1 MFSGDIELSINDSN
15 ITYMIPVLTLDGPS
29 GVGKGTVASIIAQA
43 LDWHLLD
50 SGAIYRAFAIAVRN
64 RNIKINDID
73 GLLRLATELDL
84 RFELVPNQQSL
95 KVYLDNIEV
104 STELRT
110 EKTAELA
117 SKLAMIGR
125 LRKSLLIKQQ
135 KFKRPP
141 GLVADGRDMGKVVFP
156 DAPFK
161 VFLTAEVSERAKR
174 RLKQLQ
180 ESGIT
185 GNISHTL
192 AEVQKRDERD
202 VNRQHSPLMPAK
214 DALII
219 DTTNLTINEVITKV
233 MALIKA

>member
-1 MFSGDIELSINDSN
+1 
-15 ITYMIPVLTLDGPS
+15 MIPVLTLDGPS
-29 GVGKGTVASIIAQA
+29 AVGKGTVASIIAQT

-50 SGAIYRAFAIAVRN
+50 SGAIYRALAIAVRIH
-64 RNIKINDID
+64 NIKINDIN
-73 GLLRLATELDL
+73 GLLTLVDGLDL
-84 RFELVPNQQSL
+84 RFELVPNQRSL
-95 KVYLDNIEV
+95 KVYLDNVEV

-117 SKLAMIGR
+117 SKLAMIGL

-135 KFKRPP
+135 QFKRPP
-141 GLVADGRDMGKVVFP
+141 GLVADGRDMGSVVFP
-156 DAPFK
+156 EAPFK
-161 VFLTAEVSERAKR
+161 VFLTAEVEERAKR

-180 ESGIT
+180 ETGIT

-202 VNRQHSPLMPAK
+202 ANRQHSPLRPAK
-214 DALII
+214 DALVI
-219 DTTNLTINEVITKV
+219 DTTNLSINEVISKV